1 MMPQSAF
8 MIHAPV
14 EDTQLE
20 KLRAVLNSMNNRPG
34 MAASDNP
41 LVPFTRFDR
50 LHMARFVI
58 LEATTGADI
67 KAYAITPSPWPATL
81 VFLGDCDG
89 PAELFLA
96 ELVVRAGDGLRQI
109 FSHCRG
115 FDADHSELLEWMKQ
129 HSKKP
134 SANYINWIGRTVVQ
148 VHEEAALQRALSTQL
163 EEIVDEIGVED
174 TRELRQRLLSFVEF
188 AKQDGRIT
196 LTPVPRTPPGWWMRN
211 LLHKFGVPILL
222 LLVSPV
228 LLLIA
233 PFFALRLRML
243 ERSDPEIIP
252 RPDRQYIRQL
262 AEQEDHDVSNQ
273 FSAFGDIKPG
283 LFRRYTVMFFLCLLD
298 YAARHIYNRGY
309 LARVQTIHFARW
321 VLLDN
326 NRRVLF
332 ASNYDGGH
340 EAYMDDF
347 INKVA
352 WGLNLVFSN
361 GVGYPSTRWLIKD
374 GAEQEQK
381 FKYYQRRHQQPTQVW
396 YKAYPG
402 KTAFDL
408 AQNSRIR
415 DGVETRQASDREIRE
430 WLSLLQ

>member
-14 EDTQLE
+14 EDSQLE
-20 KLRAVLNSMNNRPG
+20 KLRAVLKSMNNQPG
-34 MAASDNP
+34 MADPVNP
-41 LVPFTRFDR
+41 LVPFARFDR

-67 KAYAITPSPWPATL
+67 EAYAITSFPWPATL

-89 PAELFLA
+89 PADTFLA
-96 ELVVRAGDGLRQI
+96 ELVVRAGEGLRQI
-109 FSHCRG
+109 FSHCSG
-115 FDADHSELLEWMKQ
+115 FAADQSELLDWLKQ
-129 HSKKP
+129 HSRKA

-148 VHEEAALQRALSTQL
+148 VHEEAALQRALSTEL
-163 EEIVDEIGVED
+163 REVVDEIGTQD

-188 AKQDGRIT
+188 AKQDGSIT
-196 LTPVPRTPPGWWMRN
+196 LTPVPRTPPGWLVRN
-211 LLHKFGVPILL
+211 LLHKYAV
-222 LLVSPV
+222 PV
-228 LLLIA
+228 LLLLASPALLLMA

-243 ERSDPEIIP
+243 ERSDAEIIP
-252 RPDRQYIRQL
+252 RPDRKTIHRM

-273 FSAFGDIKPG
+273 FTAFGDIKPG
-283 LFRRYTVMFFLCLLD
+283 LFRRYTVIFLLWLID
-298 YAARHIYNRGY
+298 YSARHIYNRGY

-326 NRRVLF
+326 SRRVLF
-332 ASNYDGGH
+332 VSNYDGGH

-402 KTAFDL
+402 KTAVDL
-408 AQNSRIR
+408 ARNSRIR
-415 DGVETRQASDREIRE
+415 HGVEIRQASDREIRE